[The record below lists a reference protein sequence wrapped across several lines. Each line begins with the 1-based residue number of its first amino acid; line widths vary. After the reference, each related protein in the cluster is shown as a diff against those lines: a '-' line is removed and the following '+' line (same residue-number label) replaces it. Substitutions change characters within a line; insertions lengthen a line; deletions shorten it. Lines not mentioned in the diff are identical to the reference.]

1 MDCSGVSK
9 MKNISLNL
17 LILSAFALSCREEPP
32 NPAWWD
38 EPLAF
43 AGDDALSGVE
53 LPITLCTIAN
63 PAQVVAIAKL
73 VRSELVVHED
83 CSDSRYS
90 DTTYGVLTL
99 EIQASSDQT
108 RLPLET
114 IRVVDINGHYDQRM
128 LATLSQF
135 EGEWVLVSQ
144 FRVVEANDGS
154 LSAVD
159 DAIFDFPATWNGIR
173 AEVALNNADYSNR
186 CKAWTPQDEAA
197 YLDNYL
203 GPGQACEKE
212 RRSLEGLEEEPEL
225 PESFDAEP

>member
-1 MDCSGVSK
+1 

-73 VRSELVVHED
+73 VKREMVRHTD
-83 CSDSRYS
+83 CSENRFRDEV
-90 DTTYGVLTL
+90 YGMMTL
-99 EIQASSDQT
+99 EIQGSSDLT
-108 RLPLET
+108 RLPLQT
-114 IRVVDINGHYDQRM
+114 ILAVDVSGHYYDRM
-128 LATLSQF
+128 LVTLSQF
-135 EGEWVLVSQ
+135 DGEWVVVSRFQ
-144 FRVVEANDGS
+144 VVESSDGS

-159 DAIFDFPATWNGIR
+159 DAIFDFPTTWNGIR